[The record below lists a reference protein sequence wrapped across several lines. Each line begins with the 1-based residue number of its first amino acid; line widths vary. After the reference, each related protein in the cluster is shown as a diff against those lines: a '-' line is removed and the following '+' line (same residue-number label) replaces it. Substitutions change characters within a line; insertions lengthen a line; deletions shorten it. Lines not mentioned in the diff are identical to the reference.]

1 MWQLDKDHKRLF
13 LSKNLNRRLKKWEK
27 NNIRNQEG
35 GNTKNTANSFKIY
48 KRVIHIILC
57 Q

>member
-13 LSKNLNRRLKKWEK
+13 LSKKSEQKTKKWKK

-35 GNTKNTANSFKIY
+35 GNTKNTGKGFKIY
-48 KRVIHIILC
+48 KRIIHISLC

>member
-13 LSKNLNRRLKKWEK
+13 LSKNLNRRLKKWAK